1 VEDGSSSREANHRVD
16 VRFLRPPA
24 LSFNRDRRY
33 FAPVDELD
41 VSEAVQQHDMSSA
54 NQGVIPALNWANSP
68 VIGGDRKRD
77 KRVCLQQFLYL
88 VNHRHGPK
96 Q

>member
-1 VEDGSSSREANHRVD
+1 LSGEAIHRVD
-16 VRFLRPPA
+16 VRFLRLPA
-24 LSFNRDRRY
+24 LFFNRNRRY
-33 FAPVDELD
+33 FASVDEFD
-41 VSEAVQQHDMSSA
+41 VSEAVQQHNMSSA

-68 VIGGDRKRD
+68 VIDRDRKRD
-77 KRVCLQQFLYL
+77 KRICPQQFLYL